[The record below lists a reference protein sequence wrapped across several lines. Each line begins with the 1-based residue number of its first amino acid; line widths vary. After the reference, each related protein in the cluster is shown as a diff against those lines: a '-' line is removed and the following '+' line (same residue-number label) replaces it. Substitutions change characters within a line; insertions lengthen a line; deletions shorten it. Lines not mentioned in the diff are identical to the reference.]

1 MARDIKQNLNIFASF
16 ICKIFNSMINLSTFL
31 ADFSWLIWY
40 LFSKKVHKIQKKI
53 IDLYGFCQDNS
64 AQHCL
69 LAMIE
74 KWKRCVDLLTDLSK
88 AFDFLPHDFIVA
100 KFIAYGFSLLAS
112 KLVPNFLSHRKQRT
126 KINSS
131 SWEEVFGVPPRSWFT
146 FI

>member
-1 MARDIKQNLNIFASF
+1 
-16 ICKIFNSMINLSTFL
+16 
-31 ADFSWLIWY
+31 
-40 LFSKKVHKIQKKI
+40 
-53 IDLYGFCQDNS
+53 
-64 AQHCL
+64 
-69 LAMIE
+69 MIE

>member
-1 MARDIKQNLNIFASF
+1 
-16 ICKIFNSMINLSTFL
+16 MINLSTIL
-31 ADFSWLIWY
+31 ADLSRLICY

-53 IDLYGFCQDNS
+53 IDPCGFCQDIS

-88 AFDFLPHDFIVA
+88 VFDFLPHDLIVA

-112 KLVPNFLSHRKQRT
+112 KLVPNFSLIENKGL
-126 KINSS
+126 K
-131 SWEEVFGVPPRSWFT
+131 
-146 FI
+146 

>member
-1 MARDIKQNLNIFASF
+1 
-16 ICKIFNSMINLSTFL
+16 
-31 ADFSWLIWY
+31 
-40 LFSKKVHKIQKKI
+40 
-53 IDLYGFCQDNS
+53 
-64 AQHCL
+64 
-69 LAMIE
+69 MIE
-74 KWKRCVDLLTDLSK
+74 KWKRRVDLLTDLSK